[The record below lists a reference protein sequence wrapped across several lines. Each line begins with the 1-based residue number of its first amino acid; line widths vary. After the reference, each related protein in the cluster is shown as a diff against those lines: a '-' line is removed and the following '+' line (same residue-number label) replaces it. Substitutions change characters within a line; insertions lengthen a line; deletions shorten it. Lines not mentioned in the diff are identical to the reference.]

1 MDSIGAVAKRTP
13 LERAGGCGEM
23 HVFLA
28 FPMNGM
34 HLIPCEWRYLALK
47 DDGGELGLMPDRRE
61 GITSIG

>member
-1 MDSIGAVAKRTP
+1 MDSIGAGAERTP

-23 HVFLA
+23 HVFPALS
-28 FPMNGM
+28 MNGM
-34 HLIPCEWRYLALK
+34 RFIPCEWRYLALK